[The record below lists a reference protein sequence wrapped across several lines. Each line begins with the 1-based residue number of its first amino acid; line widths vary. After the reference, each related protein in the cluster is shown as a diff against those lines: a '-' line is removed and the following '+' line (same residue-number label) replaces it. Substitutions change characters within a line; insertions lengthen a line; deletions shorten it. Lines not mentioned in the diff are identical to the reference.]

1 MRRVWRVPLLVA
13 LLAGCRTPRT
23 VLPVDPGVTFAAHR
37 VANGFV
43 LDRTRSGET
52 GSLER
57 RGRLHEPDAP
67 DFVLRIGDEPRAGL
81 WVVGR
86 TRVLVRDSLSNR
98 APRAAEVLSSW
109 DGGAIRLSLLPEH
122 GGPLQT
128 DPFRGEGPVGG
139 RVLTRTSSPSGTYRA
154 IVREADGAEAGW
166 FRVDVGSETLP
177 RVYDAILP
185 ERVDDALAGAAA
197 TVLDAELGWIAEHG
211 AGGD

>member
-1 MRRVWRVPLLVA
+1 MPLLVA
-13 LLAGCRTPRT
+13 LLAGCHTPRT
-23 VLPVDPGVTFAAHR
+23 VLSVEPGVTFAAHQ

-67 DFVLRIGDEPRAGL
+67 DLVLRIGDEPTTGL
-81 WVVGR
+81 WVIGR
-86 TRVLVRDSLSNR
+86 TRILVRDGLSNR

-109 DGGAIRLSLLPEH
+109 DGGAIRLTLLPEH

-154 IVREADGAEAGW
+154 IVRETDGSEAGW
-166 FRVDVGSETLP
+166 LRVDVGSETLP
-177 RVYDAILP
+177 RIYDAILP
-185 ERVDDALAGAAA
+185 DRVDDALAAAA
-197 TVLDAELGWIAEHG
+197 AAVLDAELNWIEEHG
-211 AGGD
+211 AGGN